1 LSRLQLL
8 KTPTGYIYA
17 MNELSVG
24 NIKIKATKAK
34 DKKGREGF
42 FITKE
47 DWSTVR
53 SAIVTKGAIGKT
65 KKSLMPGM
73 REALNEMREDLLG
86 IKPLPNASE
95 PIQGI

>member
-1 LSRLQLL
+1 
-8 KTPTGYIYA
+8 
-17 MNELSVG
+17 MNEVVVG

-34 DKKGREGF
+34 DKNGREGF

-47 DWSTVR
+47 DWGTVR
-53 SAIVTKGAIGKT
+53 SVIVTKGAVIKT

-86 IKPLPNASE
+86 IKSVPSASE
-95 PIQGI
+95 PIHEI